1 MDSALITLLANLGT
15 GGVVIVLIIL
25 GYLVP
30 KPAYMRVIEES
41 GRKDEIIAKQQ
52 EALGLE
58 RQRADAATQAGG
70 VTNQL
75 IGGLVRLA
83 SDARDHRDDGDAAA
97 AAAPPAAV
105 PPAAALDLTAKDL
118 GL

>member
-1 MDSALITLLANLGT
+1 MDPALITALTDLGA
-15 GGVVIVLIIL
+15 GGIVVILVIL

-30 KPAYMRVIEES
+30 KPAYTRVIEES
-41 GRKDEIIAKQQ
+41 ARKDEIIAKQQ
-52 EALGLE
+52 EALSLE

-75 IGGLVRLA
+75 IGGLVKLA
-83 SDARDHRDDGDAAA
+83 SEAREHRDDDTA
-97 AAAPPAAV
+97 PAA
-105 PPAAALDLTAKDL
+105 LNLTAKDL

>member
-1 MDSALITLLANLGT
+1 VDSSLITIVANLGT

-30 KPAYMRVIEES
+30 KPAYTRLLEENDKL
-41 GRKDEIIAKQQ
+41 KD
-52 EALGLE
+52 ALELE
-58 RQRADAATQAGG
+58 RQRSDDATKAGE

-83 SDARDHRDDGDAAA
+83 EHRHAEVTGTPSGDG
-97 AAAPPAAV
+97 
-105 PPAAALDLTAKDL
+105 LDLTGKDL

>member
-1 MDSALITLLANLGT
+1 MDPALITALTDLGA
-15 GGVVIVLIIL
+15 GGIVVILVIL

-30 KPAYMRVIEES
+30 KPAYTRVIEES
-41 GRKDEIIAKQQ
+41 ARKDEIIAKQQ
-52 EALGLE
+52 EALSLE

-75 IGGLVRLA
+75 IGGLVKLA
-83 SDARDHRDDGDAAA
+83 SDAREHRDDGDAA
-97 AAAPPAAV
+97 PPAA
-105 PPAAALDLTAKDL
+105 LNLTAKDL